1 MKTTTIELDKPRTL
15 RYDLNAL
22 CAIEEATGKPIAE
35 ALSAGSSFSAMR
47 VIIWAGLKH
56 EDPALTVEAVGAMV
70 DPALMNVALE
80 ALVEA
85 LPNNSGPENPPAPP
99 LA

>member
-22 CAIEEATGKPIAE
+22 CAIEETTGKPLAE
-35 ALSAGSSFSAMR
+35 AVSSNTFSAMR

-70 DPALMNVALE
+70 DPALMNVALA